1 MPMFLQLGPPVL
13 IISVLI
19 QVVEAP
25 NDPLV
30 SQEGAALS
38 AFQYFENLRNFLVVV
53 EEMGIPTFEVSDFEK
68 VMEQITTYIVETY
81 VTFMKNTI
89 ISDDLGLID
98 ESYSPRTM
106 VN

>member
-1 MPMFLQLGPPVL
+1 MGPFFFT
-13 IISVLI
+13 ISVFGYVATKLT

-30 SQEGAALS
+30 NQEGAALS

-68 VMEQITTYIVETY
+68 VMGTNH
-81 VTFMKNTI
+81 KLN
-89 ISDDLGLID
+89 
-98 ESYSPRTM
+98 R
-106 VN
+106 